1 MKRLPLVVAGVLI
14 ALVAGIWAYPRL
26 VSARVA
32 NAAVPNNPTASKSGS
47 QHRGAEGGSGPPAT
61 AVVTAVVTTKD
72 VPITKDAVGWAE
84 PIATV
89 AVKPRI
95 DGIIVAQAVKDG
107 QTVRA
112 GDLLYRLD
120 DAVIQATIA
129 KDTATMA
136 KDQANLD
143 QANAD
148 LKRDKSLIGKN
159 DVVTQQQLE
168 QQNALVKA
176 DEASVAIDRA
186 QLQSDQV
193 QLGYTTI
200 TAPIA
205 GRIGVVSAT
214 TGNLVR
220 ASDNAALLTITQM
233 APLRVSFSVPERDLD
248 EYRSALAGP
257 DPVAVE
263 ALNPGAATPRAT
275 GRLTFIDSSIDT
287 TSGTVIL
294 KAEFANEDAAL
305 WPGEYTRVRTRIG
318 MRKGATVA
326 PAVAIQ
332 QNSQGPFVFLA
343 TPNGTARIQQVTVAD
358 AVSDT
363 AVISAGLKPGDH
375 VVVEGQLRL
384 SDGAPIKDASADG
397 GKKAAAD
404 SAGNQ
409 GAAL

>member
-1 MKRLPLVVAGVLI
+1 MKRLRLLLTGVLI
-14 ALVAGIWAYPRL
+14 ALVAGFWAYPRL
-26 VSARVA
+26 ISAPVA
-32 NAAVPNNPTASKSGS
+32 DAAVPDGTVQRGGG
-47 QHRGAEGGSGPPAT
+47 QQRGAGGGNATPAT

-72 VPITKDAVGWAE
+72 VPITKDSVGWVE

-107 QTVRA
+107 QIVKA

-148 LKRDKSLIGKN
+148 LKRDRSLVGRN
-159 DVVTQQQLE
+159 DVVTEQQLE
-168 QQNALVKA
+168 QQTALVKG
-176 DEASVAIDRA
+176 DEASIAIDKA

-193 QLGYTTI
+193 QLGYATI

-205 GRIGVVSAT
+205 GRVGVVGAT

-220 ASDNAALLTITQM
+220 ASDTATLLTITQM
-233 APLRVSFSVPERDLD
+233 APLRISFSVPERDLD
-248 EYRSALAGP
+248 DYRAALAGP

-263 ALNPGAATPRAT
+263 ALDPGSATPRAS
-275 GRLTFIDSSIDT
+275 GRLGFINSSIDT

-294 KAEFANEDAAL
+294 KAEFANADGIL
-305 WPGEYTRVRTRIG
+305 WPGQYTRVRTRIG
-318 MRKGATVA
+318 IRKGATVV
-326 PAVAIQ
+326 PTVAIQ
-332 QNSQGPFVFLA
+332 QNGQGPFVFLA
-343 TPNGTARIQQVTVAD
+343 TPGGTARIQPVTVAD
-358 AVSDT
+358 ALSDT
-363 AVISAGLKPGDH
+363 AVISSGLKPGDH

-384 SDGAPIKDASADG
+384 SDGAPIKEAGADSG
-397 GKKAAAD
+397 GKAAAA
-404 SAGNQ
+404 SASQG